1 MLFIQDAYAQ
11 AAPAAAQGGGSLQII
26 MLVVLFGAMWFF
38 MIRPQQKKM
47 KEHQL
52 LVSSLKRGD
61 EVMTNGGL
69 MGRVIDLDNFAIDL
83 EIARNTVVRIQRGV
97 VVQILPK
104 GSLKATL
111 GSNSAA
117 NDDKHEKGDK
127 KDGKHD
133 KADEAPKA
141 DGSDPKEK
149 E

>member
-11 AAPAAAQGGGSLQII
+11 AAPAAQPGGGMSII

-52 LVSSLKRGD
+52 LIGSLKKGD

-69 MGRVIDLDNFAIDL
+69 MGRVINLDNFAIDL
-83 EIARNTVVRIQRGV
+83 EIAKNTVVRIQRGV

-104 GSLKATL
+104 GSLKASL

-117 NDDKHEKGDK
+117 NDDKNEKD
-127 KDGKHD
+127 D
-133 KADEAPKA
+133 KADEAK
-141 DGSDPKEK
+141 DDKEK

>member
-11 AAPAAAQGGGSLQII
+11 AAPAAQPGGGMGSII

-52 LVSSLKRGD
+52 LIGSLKKGD

-69 MGRVIDLDNFAIDL
+69 MGRVINLDNFAIDL
-83 EIARNTVVRIQRGV
+83 EIAKNTVVRIQRGV

-104 GSLKATL
+104 GSLKASR
-111 GSNSAA
+111 GSDSAA
-117 NDDKHEKGDK
+117 NDDKNEKD
-127 KDGKHD
+127 D
-133 KADEAPKA
+133 KADEAK
-141 DGSDPKEK
+141 DDKEK

>member
-11 AAPAAAQGGGSLQII
+11 AAPAAQPGGGMGSII

-52 LVSSLKRGD
+52 LIGSLKKGD
-61 EVMTNGGL
+61 EVITNGGL
-69 MGRVIDLDNFAIDL
+69 MGRVINLDNFAIDL
-83 EIARNTVVRIQRGV
+83 EIAKNTVVRIQRGV

-104 GSLKATL
+104 GSLKASL

-117 NDDKHEKGDK
+117 NDDKNEKD
-127 KDGKHD
+127 D
-133 KADEAPKA
+133 KADEAK
-141 DGSDPKEK
+141 DDKEK

>member
-11 AAPAAAQGGGSLQII
+11 AAPAAQPGGGMGSII

-52 LVSSLKRGD
+52 LIGSLKKGD

-69 MGRVIDLDNFAIDL
+69 MGRVINLDNFAIDL
-83 EIARNTVVRIQRGV
+83 EIAKNTVVRIQRGV

-104 GSLKATL
+104 GSLKASL
-111 GSNSAA
+111 GSNHAA
-117 NDDKHEKGDK
+117 NDDKNEKD
-127 KDGKHD
+127 D
-133 KADEAPKA
+133 KADETK
-141 DGSDPKEK
+141 DDKEK

>member
-11 AAPAAAQGGGSLQII
+11 AAPAAQPGGGMGSII

-52 LVSSLKRGD
+52 LIGSLKKGD

-69 MGRVIDLDNFAIDL
+69 MGRVINLDNFAIDL
-83 EIARNTVVRIQRGV
+83 EIAKNTVVRIQRGV

-104 GSLKATL
+104 GSLKASL
-111 GSNSAA
+111 GGNSVA
-117 NDDKHEKGDK
+117 NDDKNEKD
-127 KDGKHD
+127 D
-133 KADEAPKA
+133 KADEAK
-141 DGSDPKEK
+141 DDKEK

>member
-11 AAPAAAQGGGSLQII
+11 AAPAAQPGGGMGSII

-52 LVSSLKRGD
+52 LIGSLKKGD

-69 MGRVIDLDNFAIDL
+69 MGRVINLDNFAIDL
-83 EIARNTVVRIQRGV
+83 EIAKNTVVRIQRGV

-104 GSLKATL
+104 GSLKASL
-111 GSNSAA
+111 GSNNAA
-117 NDDKHEKGDK
+117 NDDKNEKD
-127 KDGKHD
+127 DT
-133 KADEAPKA
+133 ADEAK
-141 DGSDPKEK
+141 DDKEK

>member
-1 MLFIQDAYAQ
+1 MLFIQDAYAH
-11 AAPAAAQGGGSLQII
+11 AAPAAQPGGGMGSII

-52 LVSSLKRGD
+52 LIGSLKKGD

-69 MGRVIDLDNFAIDL
+69 MGRVINLDNFAIDL
-83 EIARNTVVRIQRGV
+83 EIAKNTVVRIQRGV

-104 GSLKATL
+104 GSLKASL

-117 NDDKHEKGDK
+117 NDDKNEKD
-127 KDGKHD
+127 D
-133 KADEAPKA
+133 KADEAK
-141 DGSDPKEK
+141 DDKEK

>member
-11 AAPAAAQGGGSLQII
+11 AAPAAQPGGGMGSII

-52 LVSSLKRGD
+52 LIGSLKKGD

-69 MGRVIDLDNFAIDL
+69 MGRVINLDNFAIDL
-83 EIARNTVVRIQRGV
+83 EIAKNTVVRIQRGV

-104 GSLKATL
+104 GSLKASL

-117 NDDKHEKGDK
+117 NDDKNEKD
-127 KDGKHD
+127 D
-133 KADEAPKA
+133 KADETK
-141 DGSDPKEK
+141 DDKEK

>member
-11 AAPAAAQGGGSLQII
+11 AAPAAQPGGGLSII

-52 LVSSLKRGD
+52 LIGSLKKGD

-69 MGRVIDLDNFAIDL
+69 MGRVINLDNFAIDL
-83 EIARNTVVRIQRGV
+83 EIAKNTVVRIQRGV

-104 GSLKATL
+104 GSLKASL

-117 NDDKHEKGDK
+117 NDDKNEKD
-127 KDGKHD
+127 D
-133 KADEAPKA
+133 KADEPK
-141 DGSDPKEK
+141 DDKEK

>member
-11 AAPAAAQGGGSLQII
+11 AAPAAQPGGGMSII

-52 LVSSLKRGD
+52 LIGSLKKGD

-69 MGRVIDLDNFAIDL
+69 MGRVINLDNFAIDL
-83 EIARNTVVRIQRGV
+83 EIAKNTVVRIQRGV

-104 GSLKATL
+104 GSLKASL

-117 NDDKHEKGDK
+117 NDEKD
-127 KDGKHD
+127 D
-133 KADEAPKA
+133 KADEAK
-141 DGSDPKEK
+141 DDKEK

>member
-11 AAPAAAQGGGSLQII
+11 AAPAAQPGGGMGSII

-52 LVSSLKRGD
+52 LIGSLKKGD

-69 MGRVIDLDNFAIDL
+69 MGRVINLDNFAIDL
-83 EIARNTVVRIQRGV
+83 EIAKNTVVRIQRGV

-104 GSLKATL
+104 GSLKASL
-111 GSNSAA
+111 GSNNAA
-117 NDDKHEKGDK
+117 NDDGTSNRRRRHRKPAGYRSC
-127 KDGKHD
+127 GRR
-133 KADEAPKA
+133 
-141 DGSDPKEK
+141 
-149 E
+149 

>member
-11 AAPAAAQGGGSLQII
+11 AVPAAQPGGGMGSII

-52 LVSSLKRGD
+52 LIGSLKKGD

-69 MGRVIDLDNFAIDL
+69 MGRVINLDNFAIDL
-83 EIARNTVVRIQRGV
+83 EIAKNTVVRIQRGV

-104 GSLKATL
+104 GSLKASL

-117 NDDKHEKGDK
+117 NDDKNEKD
-127 KDGKHD
+127 D
-133 KADEAPKA
+133 KADEAK
-141 DGSDPKEK
+141 DDKEK

>member
-11 AAPAAAQGGGSLQII
+11 AAPAAQPGGGMSII

-52 LVSSLKRGD
+52 LIGSLKKGD

-69 MGRVIDLDNFAIDL
+69 MGRVINLDNFAIDL
-83 EIARNTVVRIQRGV
+83 EIAKNTVVRIQRGV

-104 GSLKATL
+104 GSLKASL

-117 NDDKHEKGDK
+117 NDDKNEKDNEADDA
-127 KDGKHD
+127 KDD
-133 KADEAPKA
+133 
-141 DGSDPKEK
+141 KEK